1 MDSDLLRLP
10 SMPVS
15 RGGSSNESYDATQS
29 RCDSNN
35 NRNGSP
41 AVTDDLLLYSPS
53 TSSSDKDS
61 QFSPENYQDEEFYGK
76 LKVKVRKDGK
86 KLVEKKRRQD
96 LQQQYSN
103 LRMMVPGLQDIE
115 GRTPFS
121 RNVILKN
128 TFNYI
133 EQLKASVRS
142 SLYLANELRREQD
155 YNLRL
160 ERELLLWQKRVAH
173 LREKQ
178 KSKDIKPSM
187 PGQGSMVNNMAS
199 PYGNS

>member
-1 MDSDLLRLP
+1 MDSDLVRL
-10 SMPVS
+10 PVS
-15 RGGSSNESYDATQS
+15 RGGIANESYDATQL

-41 AVTDDLLLYSPS
+41 AIIDDLLLYSPS

-133 EQLKASVRS
+133 EQLKTSVRS
-142 SLYLANELRREQD
+142 SLYLANELRREQE
-155 YNLRL
+155 YSLRL
-160 ERELLLWQKRVAH
+160 ERELLMWQRRVAD
-173 LREKQ
+173 LREKR
-178 KSKDIKPSM
+178 KSNDMKPSM
-187 PGQGSMVNNMAS
+187 SGQGCMVNSMAS
-199 PYGNS
+199 SYSHS